1 MPLYHFHLHE
11 CGTVIID
18 EEGLEKPNMKSVR
31 EEAVMGARELMA
43 SKLMKGKVCLS
54 CHIEVTNAA
63 GEVVYTLPFK
73 KAVAVLGI

>member
-1 MPLYHFHLHE
+1 
-11 CGTVIID
+11 
-18 EEGLEKPNMKSVR
+18 MKSVR

-73 KAVAVLGI
+73 KAVAVIGI